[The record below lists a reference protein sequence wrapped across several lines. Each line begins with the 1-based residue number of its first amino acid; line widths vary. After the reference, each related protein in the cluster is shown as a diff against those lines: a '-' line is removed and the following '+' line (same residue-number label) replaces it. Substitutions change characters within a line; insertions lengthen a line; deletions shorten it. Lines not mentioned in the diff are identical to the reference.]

1 MTAEDLRVLLAHH
14 RPFHSAYQMDH
25 FITASAGGT
34 PWGMFQQALREL
46 RTRFD
51 ALKIDYAARE
61 ELALAL
67 EGDADGH
74 GGIPSDGIADRRRRL
89 AFGRKRMELDTL
101 DSLIRDRE
109 REFAHFFAQALALR
123 DILGPLTP
131 QRTAELEEHLWIHRA
146 KCLAAEDYIA
156 RGQLSHQTLTALR
169 ALPPTTRA
177 TVLAEVTG
185 DPRHLTDWWVNYD
198 PGLPAIEA
206 PPADEIRRL
215 LCP

>member
-1 MTAEDLRVLLAHH
+1 MRADDLRDLLAHH

-25 FITASAGGT
+25 FITAAAGGT

-61 ELALAL
+61 ELVLAL
-67 EGDADGH
+67 EGDDDEH
-74 GGIPSDGIADRRRRL
+74 GVDPSDGIADRKRRL
-89 AFGRKRMELDTL
+89 LQGRKRMQLDTL
-101 DSLIRDRE
+101 DALIRDRE
-109 REFAHFFAQALALR
+109 REFAHFYAQAVALR
-123 DILGPLTP
+123 DLLGPLTAE
-131 QRTAELEEHLWIHRA
+131 RTAELEEDLWIHRA
-146 KCLAAEDYIA
+146 KCLAAEDYVA
-156 RGQLSHQTLTALR
+156 RGQLGPHTLTALR

-177 TVLAEVTG
+177 TVLAAVTG